1 VGPYCQLIPP
11 PGGIYSHRHAC
22 PTCSL
27 CAPGLDAVSLSVGP
41 GYQNCLPRRVNPWAQ
56 QNPQPP
62 PWWLCPAAN
71 CAVDAGVGRIP
82 LVGLL
87 LCVRS
92 VGRKQKSAESARG
105 KNRSRPCFS
114 YARTRL
120 VPLASLLY
128 KSLVACDRSHTQLLC
143 GRHGRPA
150 SPSTPR
156 HVPPSSPV
164 ELPPLT

>member
-1 VGPYCQLIPP
+1 MGPCCQLIPP

-27 CAPGLDAVSLSVGP
+27 CAPGLDTVSLPVGP

-62 PWWLCPAAN
+62 PRWLCLAAN
-71 CAVDAGVGRIP
+71 CAVDPGVGRIP

-92 VGRKQKSAESARG
+92 VGRKQKSAELCARQE
-105 KNRSRPCFS
+105 RSRPCFS
-114 YARTRL
+114 YARTR
-120 VPLASLLY
+120 PNGTRGIQMELAWSVRCLGSPEDLGRQLTPPVY
-128 KSLVACDRSHTQLLC
+128 KSPARPRLILRV
-143 GRHGRPA
+143 GRH
-150 SPSTPR
+150 
-156 HVPPSSPV
+156 
-164 ELPPLT
+164 